1 MEEIKI
7 TTFKEAQAKVKEFAE
22 RNGWVDEPNIDK
34 FEHVHQEISE
44 IARLFLYKTP
54 EQMKLIRSEKSE
66 EVESEF
72 GDLLFVITRLANQF
86 DIDMQTCFNK
96 AHKKIFAKYEEK
108 RTEHKIV

>member
-1 MEEIKI
+1 MEETTI
-7 TTFKEAQAKVKEFAE
+7 TTFNGAQEKVKEFAE

-34 FEHVHQEISE
+34 FEHVHQEVSE

-54 EQMKLIRSEKSE
+54 EQMKQLRVEKSD

-86 DIDMQTCFNK
+86 DLDMQKCFDK
-96 AHKKIFAKYEEK
+96 AHKKIFKKYEEK
-108 RTEHKIV
+108 KIEHKII